1 MIQNHRD
8 GHRSRSQF
16 FFFGTCAIFL
26 LFAWL
31 MHGLKRMS
39 GKLHVACKVEASLSA
54 RDGLKCYGCCQRK
67 SRDSFTRS
75 EMNRSRRQC
84 IHCIESSP
92 KPRRPFR
99 PLPRTARLSASG
111 ELLRP
116 GNFCSDSE
124 IVSLSLEAQ
133 ATGGMVSPF
142 GDASF
147 DSASA
152 SDVSGS
158 RPSGSSLDTSSV
170 TDTEWSDPPSSSDSQ
185 DGTWDVDIPAP
196 TAAAAASASPS
207 VFVPDADIVNGL
219 HRALWVQSTTGDAA
233 AGVDIAALL
242 ERLDEDIAF
251 SNSTIAPGTV
261 LCTHPIRIVA
271 RTQARQV
278 NVTRPL
284 VFNFFR
290 RLYGDDTEAQVEAG
304 SNAARCFWELTHPRA
319 MELSLPANPNI
330 KTVPGRIALSPVQRA
345 AVWQRHYGSNVQS
358 GPCIQCGAKM
368 DFNGNWTA
376 GHKIAAAVGG
386 NSGGPDDY
394 APVCLSCN
402 ASMGTTPA
410 PISWYSSRV

>member
-1 MIQNHRD
+1 ME
-8 GHRSRSQF
+8 
-16 FFFGTCAIFL
+16 
-26 LFAWL
+26 
-31 MHGLKRMS
+31 RMS
-39 GKLHVACKVEASLSA
+39 GKLHVACKVEASLST
-54 RDGLKCYGCCQRK
+54 RDLYGYKCYGCCKRK
-67 SRDSFTRS
+67 PRDSFTRS

-84 IHCIESSP
+84 MHCIESSP

-99 PLPRTARLSASG
+99 PSPRTARLSASG
-111 ELLRP
+111 ALLLP

-147 DSASA
+147 ESASA
-152 SDVSGS
+152 SDGSGS
-158 RPSGSSLDTSSV
+158 RPSSSGSPLDTSSV
-170 TDTEWSDPPSSSDSQ
+170 TDTEWSDPPSSSDSL
-185 DGTWDVDIPAP
+185 DGTWDVDIPASES
-196 TAAAAASASPS
+196 TAAPS
-207 VFVPDADIVNGL
+207 VFVPDADVVNGL

-394 APVCLSCN
+394 VPVCLSCN